1 MMSILEY
8 SEDMGIKVEKVRELC
23 EKLGIAYKNEETV
36 LSEDEIILLDNEIER
51 ESGSEEDIE
60 TDDLK
65 DDYEDYEE
73 VEEEEE
79 VSSKKTYPKNKEM
92 LDNQNP
98 RFYQKERKNM
108 YKNKKKLMSNK
119 DEISS
124 DVVVYKEGMTVKD
137 LADALNLSSA
147 NFIKK
152 LMSLGVMSNLNTVI
166 DFDTAEMLVEDE
178 GKVIKREE
186 TLDISNFEEFE
197 IQDNPEDLEN
207 RPPVVTI
214 MGHVDH
220 GKTSLLDYIRKSSV
234 AEGEAGGIT
243 QAIGAYQAEVNGKK
257 ITFIDTPGHEAFTE
271 MRARGA
277 QVTDIVIII
286 VAADDGVKPQTLEA
300 IDHAKAANVP
310 IIVAINKMDKE
321 GANPDRVMEEM
332 ASHGLQPEE
341 WGGDVIFNKISAHT
355 GDGINELL
363 ENILLVAEMADLKA
377 NPNRYATGTI
387 IESKLDPHK
396 GALAT
401 VLVQNGTLRLGDPL
415 VAGIFY
421 GKVRTLKNSQGENIT
436 KATPGMP
443 VSITGLAGVPDAGEK
458 FMAFETEKQ
467 AKSIAAKRSEKS
479 RMENINKTG
488 ISLDELFKKAKA
500 SDKELRIVLKADN
513 KGSLE
518 AIKDSLN
525 KIDIEGVRCNVIRG
539 GVGTITESDITLAS
553 ASSAFVVGFNVRP
566 QNVVRD
572 YAKENNVEIKLYDVI
587 YKMIEDI
594 EDGIKGM
601 LSPEFEEKITGSA
614 EIRQIFKFSK
624 VGNIA
629 GCNVIDGVVKASSK
643 ARLIRD
649 GVVVYTGEVQTLR
662 EGTKSVKEMTKG
674 RDCGITLDNFQD
686 IKEGDIIECFEMV
699 EVKR

>member
-23 EKLGIAYKNEETV
+23 EKLGIAYKDEETV
-36 LSEDEIILLDNEIER
+36 LSEDEIILLDNEINQEAD
-51 ESGSEEDIE
+51 SDEDLSN
-60 TDDLK
+60 DDLK
-65 DDYEDYEE
+65 DDYDDYEE
-73 VEEEEE
+73 VEEEVE

-119 DEISS
+119 EEISS

-147 NFIKK
+147 SFIKK

-197 IQDNPEDLEN
+197 IQDNPEDLEE

-286 VAADDGVKPQTLEA
+286 VAADDGVKPQTIEA
-300 IDHAKAANVP
+300 IDHAKAAKVP

-332 ASHGLQPEE
+332 ATHGLQPEE

-601 LSPEFEEKITGSA
+601 LSPEFEEKVIGSA

-629 GCNVIDGVVKASSK
+629 GCNVIDGVVKSSSK

-649 GVVVYTGEVQTLR
+649 GVVVYTGEIQSLR
-662 EGTKSVKEMTKG
+662 EGTKSIKEMTKG